1 MKRMMMLSSIL
12 LVFIFATACSNGN
25 NNDLTEPINPDNT
38 ADMENE
44 GNANGNNES
53 NNGTMNESNENT
65 ETNTGVDNNSDN
77 GRDEAKNQDD
87 MKEMLQQLDFYEFE
101 LEVSYGNDKEFEIQ
115 IEHHSN
121 GDVEA
126 EVEDE
131 LNDKNINDDLDAFNY
146 IYPNAK
152 KLNVSQDM
160 DKQDAIDQILQA
172 FDLPDDYEKI
182 EIEFEF
188 EDGAKLEFEDKR

>member
-44 GNANGNNES
+44 GNANGNNEG
-53 NNGTMNESNENT
+53 NNATMNESNENT

-77 GRDEAKNQDD
+77 GRDEAKNEDD

-182 EIEFEF
+182 DIEFEF
-188 EDGAKLEFEDKR
+188 EDGVKLSFEDKK